1 MVRWELGGGRMDVL
15 DPRVT
20 DLLLMNIELQC
31 TCPEKLH
38 FKHFSFVFPLRVH
51 KAINRIDLI
60 QRGVIDV
67 NGSFVFKVVARDH
80 GIIPRSANITVEM
93 NIVDAGDDS
102 PVFNR

>member
-1 MVRWELGGGRMDVL
+1 VSFNVDVPQNCIL
-15 DPRVT
+15 
-20 DLLLMNIELQC
+20 NI
-31 TCPEKLH
+31 
-38 FKHFSFVFPLRVH
+38 FFFFSLRVH

-67 NGSFVFKVVARDH
+67 NGSFIFKVVARDH
-80 GIIPRSANITVEM
+80 GIIPRSSSITVEM